1 VKLEEMIG
9 KRIRTAREMREWTQQ
24 ELGQRVEPYL
34 GRAWTRQA
42 VSTAEK
48 GGRDFTAAELV
59 TFASVFHADVAT
71 FFLPDAPTIELPGCT
86 LTEAEL
92 FERAAGAHLVGSQRR
107 AGARLAEVHELA
119 RRGLEIV
126 TSALDSADTYVEWLR
141 EEPTATD
148 EDAEQGPDQ

>member
-1 VKLEEMIG
+1 MIG
-9 KRIRTAREMREWTQQ
+9 RRIRTAREMREWTQQ
-24 ELGQRVEPYL
+24 ELGQLLEPYL
-34 GRAWTRQA
+34 GRVWTRQA
-42 VSTAEK
+42 VSSAEK
-48 GGRDFTAAELV
+48 GGRDFTASELV
-59 TFASVFHADVAT
+59 AFASVFHADIAT
-71 FFLPDAPTIELPGCT
+71 FFLPDAPTIDLPGCT

-141 EEPTATD
+141 QEPGAVDGVD
-148 EDAEQGPDQ
+148 EPGTGQP